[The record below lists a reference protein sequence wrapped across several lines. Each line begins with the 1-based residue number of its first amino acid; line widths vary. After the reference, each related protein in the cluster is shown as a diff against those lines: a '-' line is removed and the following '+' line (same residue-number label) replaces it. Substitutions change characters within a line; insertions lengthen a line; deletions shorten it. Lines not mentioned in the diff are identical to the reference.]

1 MGNSHSTAHSP
12 HAHGRERG
20 GRNSAANVAAADAGS
35 ADAGRT
41 SAAEE
46 GPPAAAEPAGSLP
59 AGSESAARQ
68 RASGAAEGQRRGLS
82 SLTAGLLSSAREHR
96 GASRGRGWRTHGGT
110 LALGAAQANGADAQ
124 VRAPPAT
131 RQPSAG
137 TAGRASAGRRGA
149 AGAGAGAG
157 GTGRSTTAAAA
168 AAAAAAVAAATAVD
182 GEAEAGAAG
191 SGSGAAAAGGR
202 AAATGGAAGEA
213 GGGGGG
219 GGGRGGEATE
229 RGTGGGEG
237 EGEQAAIQEQWALS
251 FHSCQPLPSIV
262 CLPSLHRPDPPARGL
277 LQRTQTVR
285 SLVNLRKHSVHLL
298 PVLRRLQSVPGDQG
312 GRGDQGERAGDAN
325 AAGGKEAVS
334 EEAETEAA
342 VEEGRGESERTQQHD
357 GQQQQEKPG
366 GNEGEASGECAKGVE
381 EGVGGS
387 VVKIPPLSYPADA
400 CLPASAAHLPPQS
413 ASAAAPGANVIAT
426 SASGA
431 AQEAGEGDAAAAGGQ
446 GVVHPY
452 VYGLSF
458 IADCSVPCN
467 VTVHVMA
474 YEKDRHRKDK
484 PPRLKSKVTQREA
497 SAAGVV
503 AGLEQTFS
511 LPPSCL
517 LAFDGFQDAQ
527 LTSTKTSP
535 SHTYPIVI
543 RIQTALP
550 AGRSHD
556 PAARAQQQTHTTY
569 ATLVKQADSTY
580 GVQVLKQVLWVG
592 GCSYVL
598 HEIFGI
604 DGPASSPAPL
614 HAAPGDTADPNGGG
628 ANVGSMHWAV
638 AGAGVGDLSGSEQ
651 ERVDV
656 LKHMR
661 FTFIVLPSLLC
672 PLGPVSGSHASPRLS
687 LLPPFPSLRALP
699 LSSSPSSLPSFLPSP
714 AVLLPACN
722 TALVQECVVCLE
734 DPRDTL
740 VLPCRHLCLCL
751 HCAKALRFQSNK
763 CPIWYQ
769 YPLASGYCVSPFFV
783 SPVPS
788 IDLSLLPCLAA
799 HCGSSAPLHV
809 PCPTSLSGC
818 CLPLSSGAAGA
829 SAGAAA
835 DGGHAAAGAAVDTVT
850 ISSINTELEAG
861 VGQGEEERKG
871 KRLEQVQV
879 MEGRKVHGEREVQ
892 AGGEDEGQGM
902 GEREGV
908 RKAGS
913 SCTGGTE
920 ESIMCGGGSGVAE
933 AGAERM
939 RADGQEGASREEGG
953 EAGADYRVVGAKQR
967 VFMSGSGKGVE
978 GGVDRREMTC
988 EEVSQGV
995 GGEEAHEKEEM
1006 MVQVESGPGSGES
1019 HAGQLQGVGVAHE
1032 ARVEVGC

>member
-46 GPPAAAEPAGSLP
+46 GPPAAAEPVGSP
-59 AGSESAARQ
+59 AEGSESAARQ

-82 SLTAGLLSSAREHR
+82 ALTAGLLSSAREHR

-124 VRAPPAT
+124 VRAPLAT

-137 TAGRASAGRRGA
+137 TAGRGSAGRRGA

-168 AAAAAAVAAATAVD
+168 AAAAAAVAAVTAVD

-191 SGSGAAAAGGR
+191 SGNGAAAA
-202 AAATGGAAGEA
+202 AGL
-213 GGGGGG
+213 GP
-219 GGGRGGEATE
+219 
-229 RGTGGGEG
+229 
-237 EGEQAAIQEQWALS
+237 IFPFLS
-251 FHSCQPLPSIV
+251 TAPFPCVSPLPS
-262 CLPSLHRPDPPARGL
+262 PNSPPGRGL

-298 PVLRRLQSVPGDQG
+298 PVPRRLQSAVPGDQG
-312 GRGDQGERAGDAN
+312 GPGVQGERGGGGD

-342 VEEGRGESERTQQHD
+342 VEEGRDECERTQQHD
-357 GQQQQEKPG
+357 GQQQQESLG
-366 GNEGEASGECAKGVE
+366 GNEGEASGESARGVE
-381 EGVGGS
+381 EGVSGS

-400 CLPASAAHLPPQS
+400 CLPASAAHLPPPS
-413 ASAAAPGANVIAT
+413 ASAAASGAAAA
-426 SASGA
+426 SAAGA

-446 GVVHPY
+446 GVEHPY

-628 ANVGSMHWAV
+628 ANV
-638 AGAGVGDLSGSEQ
+638 
-651 ERVDV
+651 
-656 LKHMR
+656 
-661 FTFIVLPSLLC
+661 
-672 PLGPVSGSHASPRLS
+672 
-687 LLPPFPSLRALP
+687 
-699 LSSSPSSLPSFLPSP
+699 
-714 AVLLPACN
+714 
-722 TALVQECVVCLE
+722 ECVVCLE

-763 CPIWYQ
+763 CPICRSVVQ
-769 YPLASGYCVSPFFV
+769 
-783 SPVPS
+783 
-788 IDLSLLPCLAA
+788 SLLQIKL
-799 HCGSSAPLHV
+799 SAPRDAT
-809 PCPTSLSGC
+809 PGEAAAATATANRSDAAAAAAASDSGVGDGAGS
-818 CLPLSSGAAGA
+818 SSGAAG
-829 SAGAAA
+829 AGAAA

-850 ISSINTELEAG
+850 VSSINTELAG

-871 KRLEQVQV
+871 KRVEQAQV

-892 AGGEDEGQGM
+892 VGGEEDGQGV
-902 GEREGV
+902 EESEGV
-908 RKAGS
+908 RETER
-913 SCTGGTE
+913 SCTAGTE

-933 AGAERM
+933 GGAERM
-939 RADGQEGASREEGG
+939 RADGQEGKASREEGG
-953 EAGADYRVVGAKQR
+953 EAGADYRVVGAEQR
-967 VFMSGSGKGVE
+967 VSMSGSGKGVE
-978 GGVDRREMTC
+978 RGVDRREMTC
-988 EEVSQGV
+988 EEESQGA
-995 GGEEAHEKEEM
+995 GGKEARGKEEV

-1019 HAGQLQGVGVAHE
+1019 YAGQQQGVGVAHE